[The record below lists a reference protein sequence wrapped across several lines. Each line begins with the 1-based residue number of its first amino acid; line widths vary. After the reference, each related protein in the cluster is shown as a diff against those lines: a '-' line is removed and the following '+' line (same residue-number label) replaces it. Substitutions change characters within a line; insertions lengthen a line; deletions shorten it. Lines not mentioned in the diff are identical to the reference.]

1 MTLNRLRTFGERVP
15 ASVRLIFGALCAL
28 ALSGAVAIYNV
39 DAGPLHNLN
48 DIGGWG
54 NRALFIAMAAA
65 VQTLL
70 LLLTMLVTRKG
81 MLRTLLRQIIVT
93 AGFVILLLPIN
104 QKTYAFSEQL
114 LPLIRAM
121 DAGGLAAIAG
131 METSLSTPALTMLYL
146 ITRGPVYDMYM
157 VKLACVAAFML
168 LALLA
173 LRAADKAGIG
183 LRAEA
188 VLALCLI
195 LPQGFMSAACA
206 AQFDVM
212 AAALVA
218 ACFAA
223 LAGEKPRG
231 WLAALCY
238 ALAVAVSGA
247 ALYALPLLVLAVRKQ
262 KMSAAELTASLAV
275 VAALCLPA
283 VLSGQG
289 ALHALLSPFKA
300 LFDAPQYASGAPN
313 LMNLFPRAAVNEMP
327 EYFML
332 SQLEPLGMVD
342 PVTNFS
348 PYYTQEN
355 FATIMRGMALC
366 GMAAYA
372 LICALAARRP
382 MSLTA
387 RAFAL
392 ALAAGVA
399 CPGATAG
406 MWLLVSVIALYAA
419 MTEPRLR
426 ASACAVLFAAL
437 CSAAYPVTGEVLLPM
452 IVSFALCLLA
462 LFDLMGMFD
471 ANRKGGQ
478 DA

>member
-1 MTLNRLRTFGERVP
+1 MNKLKTLEARMP
-15 ASVRLIFGALCAL
+15 ASARLILGALCAL
-28 ALSGAVAIYNV
+28 LLSGAVAVYNV
-39 DAGPLHNLN
+39 DAGPLRNLN

-54 NRALFIAMAAA
+54 NRALLIAMAAA
-65 VQTLL
+65 MQVILL
-70 LLLTMLVTRKG
+70 VLTAAMSRKCVAR
-81 MLRTLLRQIIVT
+81 MLLRQVIMT

-131 METSLSTPALTMLYL
+131 METSLSSPALTMLYL

-157 VKLACVAAFML
+157 VKLACVAGFML

-173 LRAADKAGIG
+173 MRAADKANLG

-188 VLALCLI
+188 VLSLCLI

-206 AQFDVM
+206 AQFDVLS
-212 AAALVA
+212 AAMLAV
-218 ACFAA
+218 CFAL
-223 LAGEKPRG
+223 LAGEKPCS
-231 WLAALCY
+231 WLAAMCY
-238 ALAVAVSGA
+238 ALAVALSGA
-247 ALYALPLLVLAVRKQ
+247 ALYALPVLVVAVRK
-262 KMSAAELTASLAV
+262 KNMAAAELTAALAV
-275 VAALCLPA
+275 VAALCLPS
-283 VLSGQG
+283 VLSGQS

-300 LFDAPQYASGAPN
+300 LFDAPAYASGAPN

-342 PVTNFS
+342 PISQFS
-348 PYYTQEN
+348 PYYTEAN

-366 GMAAYA
+366 GMACYA
-372 LICALAARRP
+372 LVFALVMRRE

-392 ALAAGVA
+392 ALAAGIA

-426 ASACAVLFAAL
+426 ASACMVLFAAL

-452 IVSFALCLLA
+452 IASLALCLLA
-462 LFDLMGMFD
+462 LFDLLGMFD